1 MIMKNCLVLFFL
13 VFVLSSPLLSRGQ
26 VIDTDAAKAVAEFHG
41 VLLEVMK
48 ADSSLVKEQL
58 LEPRVKYFF
67 DVATIAR
74 ISLGRSW
81 KKLGV
86 EQQQQFVE
94 TLSEL
99 IVATYV
105 DRFDRYDNQRFTIDD
120 SETLKKGMIIK
131 TTIHR
136 GDKELAKL
144 NYYFRDG
151 RVFNVVANGISDL
164 SLRRAEYRSVIK
176 EQGFEVLLQQINNKI
191 QESRASD

>member
-1 MIMKNCLVLFFL
+1 MIVKNCLVLFFL

-164 SLRRAEYRSVIK
+164 SLRRAEYGSVIK

>member
-48 ADSSLVKEQL
+48 VDSNLVKEQL

-164 SLRRAEYRSVIK
+164 SLRRAEYGSVIK

>member
-48 ADSSLVKEQL
+48 VDSNLVKEQL

-164 SLRRAEYRSVIK
+164 SLRRAEYGSVIK
-176 EQGFEVLLQQINNKI
+176 EEGFEVLLQQINNKI